1 MGNTIQAKL
10 NLEKAKRFAP
20 NLVQVHTAFAHYYDT
35 VSEAELAIKA
45 YKKALSLNPKDADT
59 LNNFGV
65 FLCKQERYD
74 EAEQYILK
82 AITVPSYILV
92 AKSYENIALCQL
104 KAKSFVKAE
113 LYLNKAIEHNPLS
126 GSSLLHMVQLQ
137 YAKSNFDNAE
147 NFLKRYEKATRRIS
161 PKALALAFKLYLKQQ
176 NKVIAKNYAGMLVKM
191 FPNSFEAQQYILNEL
206 VEVEADRLAKDYQ
219 ALHTTSKL
227 ETKRVKRVVKLSPK
241 NKKIEVLNK
250 LSGKL
255 SIAQAAKL
263 ETDKLKALQRSISS
277 PMPATKSEKVN
288 TTDSN
293 ANSIDDNT
301 LQVHVVVKGASL
313 FSISKKYNIQ
323 MRSIEKWN
331 DLQRSKLLHIGD
343 VIYLTDPKKIA
354 KS

>member
-1 MGNTIQAKL
+1 
-10 NLEKAKRFAP
+10 
-20 NLVQVHTAFAHYYDT
+20 
-35 VSEAELAIKA
+35 
-45 YKKALSLNPKDADT
+45 
-59 LNNFGV
+59 
-65 FLCKQERYD
+65 
-74 EAEQYILK
+74 
-82 AITVPSYILV
+82 
-92 AKSYENIALCQL
+92 
-104 KAKSFVKAE
+104 
-113 LYLNKAIEHNPLS
+113 
-126 GSSLLHMVQLQ
+126 
-137 YAKSNFDNAE
+137 
-147 NFLKRYEKATRRIS
+147 
-161 PKALALAFKLYLKQQ
+161 
-176 NKVIAKNYAGMLVKM
+176 
-191 FPNSFEAQQYILNEL
+191 
-206 VEVEADRLAKDYQ
+206 
-219 ALHTTSKL
+219 
-227 ETKRVKRVVKLSPK
+227 
-241 NKKIEVLNK
+241 

-301 LQVHVVVKGASL
+301 LPVHVVVKGESL